1 MAEVPLSEEEVI
13 NAEETARLLGLDVLQ
28 VRRLAQKGSL
38 PAYRLPGG
46 RKYKFFLS
54 EVQAFAASRPTE
66 PDVADAEEPPA
77 EVEAETAEAV
87 PSGALAADSA
97 VDETAG

>member
-13 NAEETARLLGLDVLQ
+13 NAEEAARLLGLDVLQ
-28 VRRLAQKGSL
+28 VRRLAQKGGL

-54 EVQAFAASRPTE
+54 EVRAFAASRPVE
-66 PDVADAEEPPA
+66 PDAEEPPA
-77 EVEAETAEAV
+77 EVAAETEAV
-87 PSGALAADSA
+87 PSGAPAADSA

>member
-13 NAEETARLLGLDVLQ
+13 NAEEAARLLGLDVLQ

-54 EVQAFAASRPTE
+54 EVQAFAVSRPTE

-77 EVEAETAEAV
+77 EVEAETEAV
-87 PSGALAADSA
+87 PAGVPATDPTR
-97 VDETAG
+97 DETAG

>member
-13 NAEETARLLGLDVLQ
+13 NAEEAARLLGLDVLQ
-28 VRRLAQKGSL
+28 VRRLAQKGGL

-54 EVQAFAASRPTE
+54 EVQAFAASRPAE
-66 PDVADAEEPPA
+66 PDAEEPPA
-77 EVEAETAEAV
+77 EVAAETAEAV
-87 PSGALAADSA
+87 PSGAPAADSA

>member
-46 RKYKFFLS
+46 RKYKFFRS
-54 EVQAFAASRPTE
+54 EVEAYLAYRPVE
-66 PDVADAEEPPA
+66 PDAADAEEPPA
-77 EVEAETAEAV
+77 EVVVETAEAV
-87 PSGALAADSA
+87 PAGAPATDPTR
-97 VDETAG
+97 DETAG